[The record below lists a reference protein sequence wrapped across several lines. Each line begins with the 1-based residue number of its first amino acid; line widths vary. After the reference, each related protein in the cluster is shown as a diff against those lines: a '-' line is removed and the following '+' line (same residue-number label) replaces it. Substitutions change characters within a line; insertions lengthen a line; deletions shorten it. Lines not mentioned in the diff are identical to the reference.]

1 VALTRLPIDIV
12 VYVPGSCGEM
22 ITAVIDDTGYS
33 YNGLLCNLIEYE
45 RSKLKNPEWDKILT
59 DEDRDNVIQELSLK
73 YKSLTSHKFQY
84 HVDRQH
90 DVIFI
95 DASEDNLI
103 EWSNNRLYQLYGNAL
118 WINPDKQI
126 NLARAHKAHE
136 LMLSSAKRIIKLRDI
151 LEGRLIDV
159 LKQYVST
166 PLNEDLYY
174 RWQENILKR
183 FPL

>member
-1 VALTRLPIDIV
+1 MV
-12 VYVPGSCGEM
+12 
-22 ITAVIDDTGYS
+22 TAVIDDTGYS
-33 YNGLLCNLIEYE
+33 YNGVFCNLIEYE
-45 RSKLKNPEWDKILT
+45 RSKLKNPEWDKLLT

-84 HVDRQH
+84 HADRKH

-95 DASEDNLI
+95 DTTEPGMT
-103 EWSNNRLYQLYGNAL
+103 EWANERLYKIYGNAK
-118 WINPDKQI
+118 WINPDKQLVL
-126 NLARAHKAHE
+126 NRAYKAQE
-136 LMLSSAKRIIKLRDI
+136 TLLPVATRVIKLRDI